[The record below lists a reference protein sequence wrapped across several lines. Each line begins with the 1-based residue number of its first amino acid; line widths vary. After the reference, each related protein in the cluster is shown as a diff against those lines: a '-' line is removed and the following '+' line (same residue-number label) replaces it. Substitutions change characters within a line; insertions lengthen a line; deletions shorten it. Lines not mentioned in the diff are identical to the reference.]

1 MDDCPFTWT
10 FVTPSVKL
18 GVRNI
23 ICHGI
28 LAMSQKGN
36 YHTKL
41 MPSKVS
47 TSSNVKVKNRL
58 GLIEATLRV
67 ISELGYANASVSE
80 IIKNAGLSRGMIHLH
95 FGSKDKLI
103 IEAAIHASERYHT
116 FLETCLEYAGPSP
129 QEQVEAI
136 VKHDLSED
144 VLNAT
149 SVRVWY
155 ELRGAIYF
163 HKELASCSDTR
174 DERLRS
180 VLFRLF
186 SELSECYK
194 MNDATQENAED
205 VTTAFMALMEGMW
218 TDYLLHQ
225 TNFQRVDA
233 KRSVFR
239 FLRTLFPDHFHLTG
253 AKLF

>member
-1 MDDCPFTWT
+1 M
-10 FVTPSVKL
+10 
-18 GVRNI
+18 GQR
-23 ICHGI
+23 
-28 LAMSQKGN
+28 GN
-36 YHTKL
+36 YHTEFML
-41 MPSKVS
+41 SKASASS
-47 TSSNVKVKNRL
+47 TAKVKNRL
-58 GLIEATLRV
+58 GLIEATIKA

-95 FGSKDKLI
+95 FGSKDNLI
-103 IEAAIHASERYHT
+103 LEAAKHASERYHA
-116 FLETCLEYAGPSP
+116 FLETCLKCAGPSP

-163 HKELASCSDTR
+163 QKELASYSDTR

-186 SELSECYK
+186 SELSISYDL
-194 MNDATQENAED
+194 NDTTQETAED
-205 VTTAFMALMEGMW
+205 VTFTFLALMEGMW
-218 TDYLLHQ
+218 TDFLLHQ
-225 TNFQRVDA
+225 TNFQRANA

-239 FLRTLFPDHFHLTG
+239 FLRTLFPDHFDLTG
-253 AKLF
+253 ANLT